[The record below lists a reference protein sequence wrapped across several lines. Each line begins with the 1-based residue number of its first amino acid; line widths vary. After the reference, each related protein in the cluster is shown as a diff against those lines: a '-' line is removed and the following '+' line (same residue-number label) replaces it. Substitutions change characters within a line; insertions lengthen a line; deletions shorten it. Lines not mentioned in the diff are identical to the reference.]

1 MKKKLL
7 IAIPAIIAIGIFAGY
22 KFIYKE
28 HRDISAEEAEFS
40 LTTPTLKKEFAE
52 SDSLANA
59 KYADKTIV
67 VTGKVTAIDAA
78 SHSITVDESLS
89 ATMKEKNTADAT
101 VGQPVK
107 IKGRLVG
114 YDDLLEELKMDQ
126 VSIIK

>member
-7 IAIPAIIAIGIFAGY
+7 VVVPVLIAVGLFAGY

-28 HRDISAEEAEFS
+28 HRDISTEEAEFT
-40 LTTPTLKKEFAE
+40 LTVPTLQNEFTQ

-67 VTGKVTAIDAA
+67 VTGKVTAADAA
-78 SHSITVDESLS
+78 SNTITIDGKLS
-89 ATMKEKNTADAT
+89 ATLKDKITGD
-101 VGQPVK
+101 QLQKPVK
-107 IKGRLVG
+107 IKGRFVG

-126 VSIIK
+126 VTIIK